1 MRDVRY
7 VSRGD
12 TGWIASELQG
22 PDSGPLVV
30 LSPGLG
36 DTRAT
41 YRFLVPLLV
50 DAGYRVATVDLRGH
64 GESST
69 GWASYSRSD
78 TADDL
83 AAVIES
89 LDEPAVL
96 VGQSFSGG
104 SATIAAAT
112 RPDLVRAIIEIGPFT
127 RPPSFSLGALIRNDH
142 AYRKGALLLARFA
155 ISGSV
160 RTWAKYLDVAY
171 PGVKPADWD
180 EWLPALLDNLR
191 EPGRMAAARAMLQ
204 SRPTDAAASL
214 AEVRCP
220 ALIIMGTDDSDFA
233 DPPAEAAGIVEAMP
247 PGVGRIAMI
256 DGAGHYPHAQY
267 PEQTADAAIAFLQNA
282 LHA

>member
-180 EWLPALLDNLR
+180 EWLPVLLDSLR

-204 SRPTDAAASL
+204 SRPTDAAESL

-233 DPPAEAAGIVEAMP
+233 DPPAEAAGIVEAML

-267 PEQTADAAIAFLQNA
+267 PEQTADAAIAFLRNA